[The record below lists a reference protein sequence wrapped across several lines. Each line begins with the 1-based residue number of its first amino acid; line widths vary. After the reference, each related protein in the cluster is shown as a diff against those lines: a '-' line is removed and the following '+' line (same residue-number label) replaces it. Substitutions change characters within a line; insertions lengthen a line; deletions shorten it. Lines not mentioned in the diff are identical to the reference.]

1 MRNKK
6 KEIIYAE
13 QLAKEMLDWVYALD
27 SKPVLIGKFFNE
39 KKLPYYRFNIL
50 KKQYPCLQSAMQE
63 TCTCLAQKWFNFL
76 MDSEDLPAHQ
86 EKMAIKYVQ
95 LYDAVLWQRDEDRWN
110 EKLEIS
116 RKAHQL
122 ASSVPQFDTPSGEV

>member
-6 KEIIYAE
+6 KELIYAE
-13 QLAKEMLDWVYALD
+13 ALAKEMLEWVYKLD
-27 SKPVLIGKFFNE
+27 KSPVVVGKFFHE

-63 TCTCLAQKWFNFL
+63 TCTCLAQKWFAFL
-76 MDSEDLPAHQ
+76 MENEDLPAHQ
-86 EKMAIKYVQ
+86 EKMALKYVQ
-95 LYDAVLWQRDEDRWN
+95 LYDAVLWQREEDRWN
-110 EKLEIS
+110 EQLEIK

-122 ASSVPQFDTPSGEV
+122 DSGVPQFDTPSGDL